1 MVKGRVLRLLLLITF
16 FWVVFL
22 ATSWLLA
29 KFYLPLV
36 KLLFQ
41 GKSLIT
47 PDVATWIGV
56 LIVLLTIIVLFK
68 ELLYIFFYVESL
80 KNLST
85 PTTFNKFW

>member
-16 FWVVFL
+16 FWVTFL

-41 GKSLIT
+41 DKPLIVS
-47 PDVATWIGV
+47 DIATWIGV
-56 LIVLLTIIVLFK
+56 LVVLLAIIAFFK

-80 KNLST
+80 KSLST
-85 PTTFNKFW
+85 STTF